1 MADIGILKAA
11 IGPVAR
17 LWRRPAAVE
26 TSATGGSPEEQA
38 RRLFRDGLMKSRS
51 GDASGALVDLD
62 RSLALYPDLADA
74 IMTRAELLD
83 SLGRVDEAREGYQR
97 ARDLWAAMPCSGA
110 DRRYVFRHRGQF
122 AFEIESYDLVRANVR
137 GKILPQLAHG
147 NALLARGRAAEALD
161 SYERALKIDP
171 KQREALALKGEALSA
186 LGRYAEAIAI
196 FDGVLAASP
205 KDVETLNARGI
216 ARLATGQLA
225 EANEDWQ
232 AQLNLTPPGNAAARG
247 CLAMRLGN
255 HSVAYAEFEVARTK
269 EPDNGYWPVYRLAAG
284 RLAGIV
290 ADAPAVP
297 ADGRWTS
304 LLLGFLAGQVSED
317 SLLEKAISPGRQA
330 EARFQMGVAVAATN
344 PAVARRHWKD
354 VVERG
359 HPALIEVAAASNAL
373 ARLGS

>member
-1 MADIGILKAA
+1 LADIGILKAA
-11 IGPVAR
+11 IGPVSR

-26 TSATGGSPEEQA
+26 ATITGGTPEEQA
-38 RRLFRDGLMKSRS
+38 RRLFRDGLAKFRG
-51 GDASGALVDLD
+51 GDSAGALADLD
-62 RSLALYPDLADA
+62 RALALHPDLADA
-74 IMTRAELLD
+74 VMTRAELLD
-83 SLGRVDEAREGYQR
+83 SLGRVEEARVGYQR
-97 ARDLWAAMPCSGA
+97 ARDLWSAMPCGGA
-110 DRRYVFRHRGQF
+110 DRRYLFRRRGQF
-122 AFEIESYDLVRANVR
+122 AFEIESYDVVRSNVR

-161 SYERALKIDP
+161 SYERALKVDP

-186 LGRYAEAIAI
+186 LGRYAEAIAL
-196 FDGVLAASP
+196 FDGVLASNP

-216 ARLATGQLA
+216 ARLASGRLA

-232 AQLNLTPPGNAAARG
+232 AQLNLLPASSSAARG
-247 CLAMRLGN
+247 CVAMRLGN

-269 EPDNGYWPVYRLAAG
+269 EPDNGYWPLYRLAAG
-284 RLAGIV
+284 RLAGMVI
-290 ADAPAVP
+290 DAPAVP
-297 ADGRWTS
+297 GDGRWTS
-304 LLLGFLAGQVSED
+304 LLLGYLAGQVGED
-317 SLLEKAISPGRQA
+317 SLLEQAISGDRQA
-330 EARFQMGVAVAATN
+330 EARFQMGVAAAATN